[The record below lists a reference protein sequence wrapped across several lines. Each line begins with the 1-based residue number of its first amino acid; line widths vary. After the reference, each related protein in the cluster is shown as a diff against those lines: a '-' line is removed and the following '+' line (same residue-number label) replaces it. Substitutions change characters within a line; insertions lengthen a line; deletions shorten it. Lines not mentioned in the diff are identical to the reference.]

1 VRTGYWVVRGVSPY
15 GVLPSA
21 PGLSFA
27 YIYSATSE
35 STIGYLPFWPILL
48 GGIYKL
54 YSLIGVQNQ
63 YLYYFMLKQPIIL
76 ADVLLGYLI
85 LRYVRANRPG
95 ASNVVLAYWLLS
107 PYTILISGIW
117 GMFDSLAML
126 PVVAAL
132 ITTKETYRSGL
143 EGIGIWV
150 KSIPLIYAIPL
161 TFSGPHRLRNL
172 AISVAIPAL
181 GSLAIILITGWP
193 IVTAVATLKSTV
205 TKGGQSLS
213 ALGLFF
219 YLIQFKIVGS
229 WPPIVMNLLGY
240 VWIPAEVVAAFL
252 GYRWYGF
259 TTARGLVQSLI
270 LSSIAFMIFKAQV
283 NEQYAVYLLALV
295 LIDVAIWSPGRKW
308 LYGALTAAVMAFLL
322 VNNVFLVR
330 FTSPINPDWLSTE
343 NAWISAMGQWR
354 TAALLISSI
363 TFVALNL
370 YYLYLLYL
378 GRDRRAP
385 LPLSAAGGGEPVV
398 DVVPDLL
405 EAR

>member
-1 VRTGYWVVRGVSPY
+1 MSPY
-15 GVLPSA
+15 GVLPPA

-27 YIYSATSE
+27 YIYSPTSE

-54 YSLIGVQNQ
+54 YALIGIQDQ
-63 YLYYFMLKQPIIL
+63 YFYYFLLKQPVIL

-95 ASNVVLAYWLLS
+95 ASNVFMAYWLLS
-107 PYTILISGIW
+107 PYTVIISGVW

-132 ITTKETYRSGL
+132 ITTKETYRSSLG
-143 EGIGIWV
+143 GVAIWV

-161 TFSGPHRLRNL
+161 AFSGPHRMRNL
-172 AISVAIPAL
+172 AVSLAIPAL
-181 GSLAIILITGWP
+181 GSLAIIALTGWP
-193 IVTAVATLKSTV
+193 ILTALVTLKSTV

-219 YLIQFKIVGS
+219 YLIQFNIVS
-229 WPPIVMNLLGY
+229 AWPPVVMSLLGY
-240 VWIPAEVVAAFL
+240 VWVPAELVSAFL

-270 LSSIAFMIFKAQV
+270 LGSLTFMIFKAQV

-295 LIDVAIWSPGRKW
+295 LIDVAVWNPDRKW
-308 LYGALTAAVMAFLL
+308 LYVSITAAALAFLL

-330 FTSPINPDWLSTE
+330 FTAASNPGWIVTE
-343 NAWISAMGQWR
+343 IAWSNAMGQAR
-354 TAALLISSI
+354 TAGLLISSMS
-363 TFVALNL
+363 FVALNIF
-370 YYLYLLYL
+370 YVYLLYC
-378 GRDRRAP
+378 GRDRGA
-385 LPLSAAGGGEPVV
+385 LPLRAGVKPAV
-398 DVVPDLL
+398 DIAPDVR